1 MILNEDLETEMFW
14 SKWLKYQRPTLPF
27 RLSKSGPLLLTRLRS
42 RTIFNT
48 LSCKTDQWDS
58 TLPSQYSNTNL
69 QSLSFLR
76 FFFYICMVVKSLMLL
91 HSKWIK
97 NELEV
102 LGSSYNLEYQIL
114 SNPNIYLTLQ
124 VISSVNWGSKMTI
137 LNRAL
142 ALQLLN
148 WPFDSQLDCSGKEF
162 YKTSWTFHI
171 RIFNKSMFW
180 YNCIKKIHHCWKRF
194 DCFYWM

>member
-1 MILNEDLETEMFW
+1 MKVTFHKWKLRCSKHWKIWRKNQTVLKRDFSNLQSSHIALLVRGAVPKKLWTKANFEQTNKSATKTFYCKFCVFFCLIWSCWLLNKCVLIVIFSFIGNKWMILNEDLETEMFW

-76 FFFYICMVVKSLMLL
+76 FFFLYL
-91 HSKWIK
+91 
-97 NELEV
+97 
-102 LGSSYNLEYQIL
+102 LGSQISYVV
-114 SNPNIYLTLQ
+114 TF
-124 VISSVNWGSKMTI
+124 KM
-137 LNRAL
+137 N
-142 ALQLLN
+142 
-148 WPFDSQLDCSGKEF
+148 
-162 YKTSWTFHI
+162 
-171 RIFNKSMFW
+171 
-180 YNCIKKIHHCWKRF
+180 
-194 DCFYWM
+194 

>member
-1 MILNEDLETEMFW
+1 MFYVLFCLIWSCWLLNKCVFIVIFSFIGNKWMILNEDLETEMFW

-76 FFFYICMVVKSLMLL
+76 FFFYICLVVKYLMFL

-97 NELEV
+97 NELEF
-102 LGSSYNLEYQIL
+102 LGSLG
-114 SNPNIYLTLQ
+114 PNFEL
-124 VISSVNWGSKMTI
+124 
-137 LNRAL
+137 
-142 ALQLLN
+142 
-148 WPFDSQLDCSGKEF
+148 
-162 YKTSWTFHI
+162 
-171 RIFNKSMFW
+171 
-180 YNCIKKIHHCWKRF
+180 
-194 DCFYWM
+194 